1 MQQKVRTVS
10 GHKSLP
16 TYIYLILLLQINTA
30 LYTALVE
37 RQRMTHIL
45 RQDDDAILFYWDTI
59 HTNFQQKISTNTSLN
74 LTL

>member
-30 LYTALVE
+30 LIHCIGGEAE
-37 RQRMTHIL
+37 
-45 RQDDDAILFYWDTI
+45 DDAHI
-59 HTNFQQKISTNTSLN
+59 TSR
-74 LTL
+74 